1 LSKLIIPGEQS
12 FKGSLS
18 VSGSKNAAVAVL
30 AASIISGTRVRI
42 ENLPDITDVRT
53 LLEILQ
59 QMGSSVRRRGR
70 NTVEICTASIRNNYA
85 PPYDL
90 VKKLRASSYFMGS
103 LLARQGKAD
112 VPVPGGCELGP
123 RPIDQHLKGF
133 SALGANAEVEHGLVK
148 LRSTHLRG
156 AHIYM
161 DIVSVGATIN
171 LMLAASTAEG
181 RTVLEN
187 VAKEPEVVD
196 VANFLNAMGASI
208 RGAGT
213 DIIRVDGTR
222 QFQGAVHSIIPDRI
236 EAGTFLMG
244 AAVTGGELCIREVI
258 PQHLDAA
265 MAKLKEA
272 GIEVHTSEDTI
283 WVYGKG
289 DLSPVDIKTF
299 PYPGFPT
306 DLQPLAMVLLTKAR
320 GTSVIT
326 ENIFEGRYKHVDEL
340 KRMGAKIKVEGRT
353 AVVDGGET
361 LSGAPV
367 KATDLRAGAALL
379 VAGLAAEG
387 ETVLSGVEHVYR
399 GYEKLEEKFAQAGI
413 TLKWL
418 REESPERKKDLREH
432 R

>member
-1 LSKLIIPGEQS
+1 MSKLIIPGKQALRGNL
-12 FKGSLS
+12 K

-30 AASIISGTRVRI
+30 AATLVSGKLVRI
-42 ENLPDITDVRT
+42 DNLPDITDVRT

-59 QMGSSVRRRGR
+59 YMGASVRRRGR
-70 NTVEICTASIRNNYA
+70 NTVEICTAQIRDGHA
-85 PPYDL
+85 PPYEL

-103 LLARQGKAD
+103 LLARHGEAE
-112 VPVPGGCELGP
+112 VPIPGGCELGP
-123 RPIDQHLKGF
+123 RPIDQHIKGF
-133 SALGANAEVEHGLVK
+133 TALGAESEVEHGLVK
-148 LRSTHLRG
+148 LKAPRLHG

-161 DIVSVGATIN
+161 DVISVGATIN

-196 VANFLNAMGASI
+196 VANFMNATGASI

-213 DIIRVDGTR
+213 DIIRVDGVNR
-222 QFQGAVHSIIPDRI
+222 FQNAAHCIIPDRI
-236 EAGTFLMG
+236 EAGTFLLG
-244 AAVTGGELCIREVI
+244 AAATGGELCLREVI

-265 MAKLKEA
+265 VAKLKEA
-272 GIEVHTSEDTI
+272 GIDVYISEDTI
-283 WVYGKG
+283 WVKG
-289 DLSPVDIKTF
+289 SVDSSPVDIRTF

-306 DLQPLAMVLLTKAR
+306 DLQPLAMVLLTGAT

-326 ENIFEGRYKHVDEL
+326 ENIFEGRFKHVDEL
-340 KRMGAKIKVEGRT
+340 KRMGAHIKVEGRM
-353 AVVDGGET
+353 AVVEGGEK

-379 VAGLAAEG
+379 IAGMIAEG

-399 GYEKLEEKFAQAGI
+399 GYEKLEEKLAQMGI
-413 TLKWL
+413 RFKWS
-418 REESPERKKDLREH
+418 RDTGKKEVKGLGNK
-432 R
+432 

>member
-1 LSKLIIPGEQS
+1 MTKLVIPGKQS
-12 FKGSLS
+12 LRGNIKI
-18 VSGSKNAAVAVL
+18 SGSKNAAVAVL
-30 AASIISGTRVRI
+30 AASLISGKKVCVD
-42 ENLPDITDVRT
+42 NLPDITDVRT

-59 QMGSSVRRRGR
+59 YMGATVRRRGR
-70 NTVEICTASIRNNYA
+70 NTVEICTANVKKTHA
-85 PPYDL
+85 PPYEL

-103 LLARQGKAD
+103 LLARYGKAE

-123 RPIDQHLKGF
+123 RPIDQHIKGF
-133 SALGANAEVEHGLVK
+133 TALGAETEVEHGLVK
-148 LRSTHLRG
+148 LYASNLQG

-161 DIVSVGATIN
+161 DVISVGATIN
-171 LMLAASTAEG
+171 LMLAACTAEG

-213 DIIRVDGTR
+213 DIIRVDGVDRFHNAT
-222 QFQGAVHSIIPDRI
+222 HSIIPDRI
-236 EAGTFLMG
+236 EAGTFLLG
-244 AAVTGGELCIREVI
+244 AAATGGEVCLREVI

-272 GIEVHTSEDTI
+272 GVEVCDSEDTI
-283 WVYGKG
+283 WVNGNAET
-289 DLSPVDIKTF
+289 LPVDIKTF

-306 DLQPLAMVLLTKAR
+306 DLQPMIMVLLTRAH

-326 ENIFEGRYKHVDEL
+326 ENIFEGRFNHVDEL
-340 KRMGAKIKVEGRT
+340 KRMGANIKVEGRT
-353 AVVDGGET
+353 AVIDGGST

-367 KATDLRAGAALL
+367 NATDLRAGAALL
-379 VAGLAAEG
+379 LAGLTAEG

-399 GYEKLEEKFAQAGI
+399 GYEYLEEKISQLGI
-413 TLKWL
+413 SFKWH
-418 REESPERKKDLREH
+418 RENGKKQIKGLGNQ
-432 R
+432 